1 MKMASRSCLPEEDLI
16 CPVCF
21 EIYKDPVVLTCSHSF
36 CKTCLQDCWNDEFKE
51 CRNCPVCRKRF
62 TLAEPPCNL
71 ALKNLCETLE
81 KKGSIVL
88 TESEV
93 FCSLHNEKLKL
104 FCLKD
109 KEPICLVCQ
118 TSRKHR
124 SHTCV
129 PVDEAAQDHREEIQT
144 ALKPMEKK
152 LEYFK
157 KIKLTCDKTAG
168 HIKMQANCTECRIK
182 MEFKKL
188 HQFLQQEEEDRIS
201 ALKKEEKQKSEKIN
215 EKIRGINKEIVLLS
229 CTIKTIKEELRAK
242 DVLFLQKFK
251 VTEEKTQVKLLDA
264 PHLVSGTLLDVAKH
278 LGNLTFRVWEKMQKM
293 VKHTPVIL
301 DPNTAAFSLSL
312 SDDLTSVR
320 QLDSKQPVPDNPER
334 FTEYATVLGSEGF
347 NSGKHS
353 WEVEVGNNP
362 IWTLG
367 VSEESVNRVGEI
379 KAGPDYGLFA
389 LTKDNGTFTVEG
401 WTLTL
406 QKTPQRIRVQLDFDK
421 GELSFQDSKDMT
433 HIYTFK
439 SRFTE
444 RMFPFVC
451 IGKACDSNTPDIQI
465 CQSEVCL
472 KVMPFKWL

>member
-1 MKMASRSCLPEEDLI
+1 MASRSYLPKEDLI

-36 CKTCLQDCWNDEFKE
+36 CKTCLQDCWSDKFKE

-71 ALKNLCETLE
+71 ALKNVCETVE
-81 KKGSIVL
+81 EKGSIVL

-152 LEYFK
+152 LEYLK

-168 HIKMQANCTECRIK
+168 HIKTQANCTECRIK

-188 HQFLQQEEEDRIS
+188 HQFLQQEEDDRIS
-201 ALKKEEKQKSEKIN
+201 ALKTEEKQKSEKIN

-229 CTIKTIKEELRAK
+229 DTIKAIKEELRAK
-242 DVLFLQKFK
+242 DVLFLQKFE
-251 VTEEKTQVKLLDA
+251 VTEKKTQVILPDA
-264 PHLVSGTLLDVAKH
+264 PYLVSGTLLDVAKH
-278 LGNLTFRVWEKMQKM
+278 LGNLAFRVWEKMQMM

-320 QLDSKQPVPDNPER
+320 QLDSKQQVPDNPER

-347 NSGKHS
+347 SSGKHS

-367 VSEESVNRVGEI
+367 VSEESVNRIGEL
-379 KAGPDYGLFA
+379 KAGTDYGLFA
-389 LTKDNGTFTVEG
+389 LTQDNGTFTGEG
-401 WTLTL
+401 SLRECFHLSALEKLVILTSP
-406 QKTPQRIRVQLDFDK
+406 TYISASPR
-421 GELSFQDSKDMT
+421 
-433 HIYTFK
+433 
-439 SRFTE
+439 
-444 RMFPFVC
+444 
-451 IGKACDSNTPDIQI
+451 
-465 CQSEVCL
+465 CL
-472 KVMPFKWL
+472 